1 MNEHEQLLEW
11 ARTLDAER
19 ILAQSAR
26 SELTGKERKFL
37 YSAGNLLR
45 RREDLS
51 YKQLAYL
58 KSILDKLGA
67 ADSVEYHS
75 EQDLARASKK
85 GQTLDIRHI
94 TVRLAWHDSGW
105 NGHICS
111 APDANTYCVG
121 EQSLLSDRI
130 RTRRNLELENRE
142 DIRGKV
148 PAPNLL
154 AAYFPPCFWSIN
166 ALSTKSFSV
175 VHDNPAAPEFPKIK
189 ESLPPYSVFS
199 WPFKLSFVRTPD
211 GGRQYGKY
219 YPQAIFEPR
228 IEKFQSHLRERD
240 TIVFLYCKF
249 SNPVSGEDYQYLLVG
264 CSLLKEKGELH
275 HFTPTREQLQ
285 IKRSQPKMQ
294 NFPTLNWALRYT
306 LDFENTGIALPY
318 QQYLAEI
325 AKPGGIA
332 RDLLDEMKATVDEP
346 ELVEGF
352 TYVAHHV
359 DDDQA
364 IYLLMKLRKSIL
376 KVKEQALQ
384 IAYDADEALRRID
397 ALLQHSWRKRGY
409 LPGLR
414 ALSMALLQM
423 SPADTQRV
431 DLLVKAVSEA
441 GRSTIANLSGSLAE
455 SGAIAPE
462 FEVCEDIICELS
474 EVLQT
479 NRISPDDYLRLA
491 ALNLT
496 RVQFDRIIRK
506 EGLQRSL
513 KEVAEN
519 PYLVYEEYEQG
530 ALLEDPMAGD
540 TIDGNVDLFRI
551 DIALFPQ
558 VRFLK
563 RNPLLH
569 TFRTSDLR
577 RLRAVSIAALS
588 KSKEEGHCFDE
599 AYRLQEDVKE
609 YPLFYRGDSEYS
621 VDIDFRAL
629 PADYVRHFE
638 EKLVM
643 RMEGGTTYFYLKS
656 VFDDEEL
663 VANTIKGLLA
673 APEIN
678 CALPELAADLPQAA
692 SQLSERIGSA
702 FDTQQFI
709 KERQKLYQDFP
720 RKHFFV
726 VSGSP
731 GAGKSYEL
739 LKMVDRLAKTGERT
753 LILTLTGKA
762 ALRLKNNAEGFKRID
777 AKTIDKFLVET
788 EKIRRSGGAMVV
800 PNLIIDEMSMVDL
813 DKFAAILRTINVR
826 SSSFKRLILVGDADQ
841 LPPIGAGKV
850 FEDILRF
857 LRDNDEPVRQH
868 WVHLDVNCRAK
879 MSPEFL
885 SVARTFSGD
894 SKNYEEWF
902 YRADK
907 EDELCPGVAIR
918 RWRRPDEL
926 RSQLGHRFVELFG
939 GDEKDRAGRE
949 AVLDEVLGVGG
960 APYALDR
967 LQILTPYRT
976 GLAGASGLNFFFQD
990 EFRFGREFSGGT
1002 AGEIAFKRKDKVMH
1016 TQNEY
1021 GDNELFVSNG
1031 SLGVVTGYKR
1041 VRFVEH
1047 DKDMPLG
1054 KLRHPEALELAYA
1067 VTVHK
1072 AQGSGFDH
1080 VFFVIPERY
1089 GLLTRELVY
1098 TGLTRAR
1105 ESVTVFIQIPEDQ
1118 KGIVPL
1124 LDRIRRRSAIE
1135 TRRTSLLSEGDLG
1148 YAYIPESGVNVKS
1161 RVEYIIFRKL
1171 EEARLARPGDFDFKY
1186 EEAYPL
1192 HDRPFDLH
1200 PDFTIRLASGKVIY
1214 WEHLGRLTDSSYVR
1228 DWDERRAIYLGK
1240 GDLDRV
1246 FTTHE
1251 LRGISDAKI
1260 SQIIAALLDGT
1271 LRSEDASDR
1280 YSRCHC
1286 SLR

>member
-1 MNEHEQLLEW
+1 MNDHEQLLEW
-11 ARTLDAER
+11 VRALDPQR
-19 ILAQSAR
+19 LLADSSR
-26 SELTGKERKFL
+26 RELTGKERQFL
-37 YSAGNLLR
+37 YSVGNQLR
-45 RREDLS
+45 RREDLTF
-51 YKQLAYL
+51 KQLTFL
-58 KSILDKLGA
+58 KAIVDKLSA
-67 ADSVEYHS
+67 ADSIEHRT

-94 TVRLAWHDSGW
+94 TVRLAWHDNGW

-130 RTRRNLELENRE
+130 RMRRNLELEDRQ
-142 DIRGKV
+142 DVRGKV
-148 PAPNLL
+148 PDANLL
-154 AAYFPPCFWSIN
+154 GTYLPPCFWSIN
-166 ALSTKSFSV
+166 AFSTESLSVF
-175 VHDNPAAPEFPKIK
+175 HDNPAASEFSKIK

-199 WPFKLSFVRTPD
+199 WPFKLSFVRTQD
-211 GGRQYGKY
+211 ESRKYGKY

-228 IEKFQSHLRERD
+228 IQKFQSHLRERD
-240 TIVFLYCKF
+240 TIVFLYCKS
-249 SNPVSGEDYQYLLVG
+249 SNPVSGEDEKYLLVG
-264 CSLLKEKGELH
+264 CSLLKEKGDFH

-285 IKRSQPKMQ
+285 SKRNRPNMQ

-306 LDFENTGIALPY
+306 LDFESSGVYLPY

-332 RDLLDEMKATVDEP
+332 RDLLDEMKVAVDEP

-376 KVKEQALQ
+376 KVKEQALL
-384 IAYDADEALRRID
+384 IAYDSDEALRRID

-414 ALSMALLQM
+414 ALSMALLKL
-423 SPADTQRV
+423 SSADTQRV
-431 DLLVKAVSEA
+431 DILVKAVSEA
-441 GRSTIANLSGSLAE
+441 GRSTIENLSGSLTE
-455 SGAIAPE
+455 SAAIASE
-462 FEVCEDIICELS
+462 FKVCEDVIYELS
-474 EVLQT
+474 DVLDT
-479 NRISPDDYLRLA
+479 NRLSPDDYLRLA

-506 EGLQRSL
+506 EGIQRSL
-513 KEVAEN
+513 KEVADN
-519 PYLVYEEYEQG
+519 PYLIYEEYAQG
-530 ALLEDPMAGD
+530 TLLEDPMAGD
-540 TIDGNVDLFRI
+540 RIDGGIDLFRI

-569 TFRTSDLR
+569 TFRTSDVR
-577 RLRAVSIAALS
+577 RLRAVSISALS
-588 KSKEEGHCFDE
+588 KSKEAGHCFDE
-599 AYRLQEDVKE
+599 AYRLQEDIKE
-609 YPLFYRGDSEYS
+609 YPLFYRGDAEYS
-621 VDIDFRAL
+621 LDVDFRAL
-629 PADYVRHFE
+629 PEDYVRHFQD
-638 EKLVM
+638 KLVM
-643 RMEGGTTYFYLKS
+643 RKEGGTTYFYLKS

-663 VANTIKGLLA
+663 VANTIKSLLA

-678 CALPELAADLPQAA
+678 CDLPELAAGLPQAA

-702 FDTQQFI
+702 FDAQQFI
-709 KERQKLYQDFP
+709 EERQKLYQGFP

-739 LKMVDRLAKTGERT
+739 LKIVDHMAKTGERS

-762 ALRLKNNAEGFKRID
+762 TLRLKNNAEGFKRID

-788 EKIRRSGGAMVV
+788 EKVRRGGGALVV

-813 DKFAAILRTINVR
+813 DKFAAILRTINFR
-826 SSSFKRLILVGDADQ
+826 SQSFKRLILVGDADQ

-857 LRDNDEPVRQH
+857 LRDNDESVREH
-868 WVHLDVNCRAK
+868 WVHLDVNCRAR

-885 SVARTFSGD
+885 SFARTFSGN

-918 RWRRPDEL
+918 RWRSPDEL
-926 RSQLGHRFVELFG
+926 RSQVARRFVELFG

-949 AVLDEVLGVGG
+949 AVLDQILGIKGSS
-960 APYALDR
+960 YCLDR

-976 GLAGASGLNFFFQD
+976 GFAGASGLNFFFQD
-990 EFRFGREFSGGT
+990 EFRVAREFSGGT
-1002 AGEIAFKRKDKVMH
+1002 AGEIAFKLKDKVMH
-1016 TQNEY
+1016 THNEY
-1021 GDNELFVSNG
+1021 DDNELFVSNG
-1031 SLGVVTGYKR
+1031 SLGVVTGKKR

-1047 DKDMPLG
+1047 DKDLPLK

-1080 VFFVIPERY
+1080 VFLVIPERY

-1098 TGLTRAR
+1098 TGLTRSR
-1105 ESVTVFIQIPEDQ
+1105 DSVTVFIQIPEDQ
-1118 KGIVPL
+1118 IGIAPL

-1135 TRRTSLLSEGDLG
+1135 TRRTSLLNEGDLG

-1161 RVEYIIFRKL
+1161 RVEYIIYRKL
-1171 EEARLARPGDFDFKY
+1171 EEARLARSGDFDFKY
-1186 EEAYPL
+1186 EETYPL
-1192 HDRPFDLH
+1192 EDRPFDLH
-1200 PDFTIRLASGKVIY
+1200 PDFTLRLASGRVIY
-1214 WEHLGRLTDSSYVR
+1214 WEHLGRLTNGSYVR
-1228 DWDERRAIYLGK
+1228 DWDRRRAIYLAK
-1240 GDLDRV
+1240 GDLNKV
-1246 FTTHE
+1246 LTTHE
-1251 LRGISDAKI
+1251 LRGISDTKI
-1260 SQIIAALLDGT
+1260 SEIIAGLVDGT
-1271 LRSEDASDR
+1271 LSSEDKSDR
-1280 YSRCHC
+1280 YSLCHC
-1286 SLR
+1286 SLK